1 MEQFTM
7 PAGKQPVIPIAA
19 NYVKVEMFIHTPSK
33 EVTESHYWNT
43 VSTPPDLV
51 GALNAFDPIAR
62 ARAAMLP
69 NGVYIDE
76 VRASVEGIQGDTI
89 LNNVYSNLPGPSPG
103 VQENLSNDCLKV
115 RIQGILGNVNTHTN
129 VSLAG
134 IPDDCIVRGAY
145 VTNPT
150 SVPTFND
157 LLTDYF
163 KALCGNY
170 GTLVLAQPGAWG
182 YLGLNPAY
190 QRIPITQILIT
201 GNIPS
206 QVVTVT
212 TKAAHGLA
220 ANDVVR
226 LGRVPNASAILPWN
240 QLWIVASVVDATD
253 FTIAGFP
260 PVAVVVPNGPGG
272 TMRKMSKVFIPYVGA
287 GNLKPGTR
295 RRGTRTG
302 LPLGRF
308 KKKSTLG
315 Y

>member
-1 MEQFTM
+1 M

-19 NYVKVEMFIHTPSK
+19 NYVKVEMFITTPSK

-51 GALNAFDPIAR
+51 GALGKFDPIAR
-62 ARAAMLP
+62 ARASMLP

-89 LNNVYSNLPGPSPG
+89 LNNVYSNIPGPSPG

-115 RIQGILGNVNTHTN
+115 RIQGLIGNVNTHTVVN
-129 VSLAG
+129 LAG

-145 VTNPT
+145 ISNPA
-150 SVPTFND
+150 SCPTFNT
-157 LLTDYF
+157 LLTAYF
-163 KALCGNY
+163 TALCGAYNQL
-170 GTLVLAQPGAWG
+170 TPAAPGPWG
-182 YLGLNPAY
+182 YLGLNPAN
-190 QRIPITQILIT
+190 QRIPIVQILIT
-201 GNIPS
+201 GSIPN

-220 ANDVVR
+220 QYNVVR

-240 QLWIVASVVDATD
+240 QLWVVASIVDGFN
-253 FTIAGFP
+253 FTISGFP
-260 PVAVVVPNGPGG
+260 PVAVVTPNGPGG
-272 TMRKMSKVFIPYVGA
+272 TVRNMSKIFIPYVNA

-308 KKKSTLG
+308 RKKTTLG